1 MQTKGISKRPWPMI
15 ITESQIEGVKFEHH
29 KEESLINT
37 VLEEPKEEAKPHF
50 FFFFFFSDFFS
61 IILHYN
67 ECMLFIRHD

>member
-1 MQTKGISKRPWPMI
+1 MI

-50 FFFFFFSDFFS
+50 FFFSDFYS

>member
-50 FFFFFFSDFFS
+50 FFF
-61 IILHYN
+61 
-67 ECMLFIRHD
+67 